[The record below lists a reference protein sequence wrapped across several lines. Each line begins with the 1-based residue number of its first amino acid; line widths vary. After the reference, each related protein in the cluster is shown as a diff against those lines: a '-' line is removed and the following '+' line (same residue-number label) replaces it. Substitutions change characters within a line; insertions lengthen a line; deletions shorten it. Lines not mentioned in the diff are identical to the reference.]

1 MSTKQLINQLK
12 KIMYR
17 KADSSNHIREA
28 VFSELVDHRGF
39 CTCMSSTNV
48 VLHVVLLHAGIVTDA
63 AAERE
68 HPLLL
73 VHMERHVADKLGV
86 QLRLEIA
93 HMAAGQ
99 RTERKRKEDGE
110 NNRGE
115 TVSFSVILCLHKLVS
130 GTSVDRVLLIC

>member
-1 MSTKQLINQLK
+1 MS
-12 KIMYR
+12 
-17 KADSSNHIREA
+17 
-28 VFSELVDHRGF
+28 
-39 CTCMSSTNV
+39 CTNV
-48 VLHVVLLHAGIVTDA
+48 VLHVVLLHTDVVTDA

-86 QLRLEIA
+86 QLRLEIT

-110 NNRGE
+110 NNGGE
-115 TVSFSVILCLHKLVS
+115 TVSFSVILCPHKLVS
-130 GTSVDRVLLIC
+130 GTVWIHFFEFVQ

>member
-1 MSTKQLINQLK
+1 
-12 KIMYR
+12 
-17 KADSSNHIREA
+17 
-28 VFSELVDHRGF
+28 
-39 CTCMSSTNV
+39 MSSTNV
-48 VLHVVLLHAGIVTDA
+48 VLHVVLLHADVVTDA

-115 TVSFSVILCLHKLVS
+115 GRGGSQP
-130 GTSVDRVLLIC
+130 